1 MRVQWGGPYGKDSYL
16 IDVMNVVRD
25 EMYRLFR
32 SEFAC
37 SHARVAI
44 PSKSLSRIQSLFV
57 RSRLQWRDP
66 STILLSVA
74 QGVIVLTFED
84 YGITW
89 DESARNPYGLE
100 TRR

>member
-1 MRVQWGGPYGKDSYL
+1 M
-16 IDVMNVVRD
+16 
-25 EMYRLFR
+25 E
-32 SEFAC
+32 
-37 SHARVAI
+37 I

-74 QGVIVLTFED
+74 LGVIVLTFQD

-89 DESARNPYGLE
+89 DESARNAYGHHVLNYYLSLWVANYYSAP
-100 TRR
+100 